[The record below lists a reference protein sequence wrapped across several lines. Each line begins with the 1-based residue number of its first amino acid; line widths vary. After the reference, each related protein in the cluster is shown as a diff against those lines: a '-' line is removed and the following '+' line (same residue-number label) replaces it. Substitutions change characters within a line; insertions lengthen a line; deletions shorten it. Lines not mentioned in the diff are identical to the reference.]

1 MLVDTHAHLV
11 AEQFDADRDTV
22 IERAEAAGVRQ
33 IICIG
38 TTLDSSRRSIELA
51 SRHEGVF
58 ASVGI
63 HPNHVA
69 EADPN
74 DWSLILDLAKKAV
87 AIGETGL
94 DRYWKDTPF
103 DQQIDWFDRHLRLM
117 HETGLPVVIHMRDC
131 LDDMLAALHEA
142 SRRAPLVGVMHS
154 YTGDLAA
161 AEECIAMGLHIS
173 FAGMITYKK
182 STELRDVASKL
193 PADKILVET
202 DSPYLAPE
210 PLRGKRNEPANVVHT
225 ARIIAAARG
234 IPFEEFARQTS
245 ENARRLFRLS
255 PGKGLSR

>member
-11 AEQFDADRDTV
+11 AEQFNADRDAV
-22 IERAEAAGVRQ
+22 IDRAQAAGVRQ

-38 TTLDSSRRSIELA
+38 TTVESSRRSIELA
-51 SRHEGVF
+51 SRHNSVF

-69 EADPN
+69 EAAPD
-74 DWSLILDLAKKAV
+74 DWNLICDLAKEAV

-103 DQQIDWFDRHLRLM
+103 EQQLEWFDSHLRLM
-117 HETGLPVVIHMRDC
+117 HETGLPIVIHMRDC
-131 LDDMLAALHEA
+131 LDDMLTALREA
-142 SRRAPLVGVMHS
+142 HRRGPLVGVMHS
-154 YTGDLAA
+154 YTGDLKAA
-161 AEECIAMGLHIS
+161 QECIAMGLHIS
-173 FAGMITYKK
+173 FAGMTTYKK
-182 STELRDVASKL
+182 STALREVAAQL

-225 ARIIAAARG
+225 ARVIAAARG
-234 IPFEEFARQTS
+234 IPFEEFARQTY

-255 PGKGLSR
+255 PGQGLSR